1 MRMIEVEVF
10 YLSFCCG
17 GPGGGFLSGGRQCR
31 GSSWESAAVEDHA
44 QTTQLCPGLTG
55 SCALCPPEDRLHV
68 CVWLVWQMYSFTCFS
83 MRLNELHQE
92 MVGTLPQTDCRLRPD
107 IRAMENGDIGKSRW
121 WYRHR
126 TGCWVTPMFAVLIDL
141 ASQEKKRLEE
151 KQRTARKSLSKA
163 GEEWKTR

>member
-1 MRMIEVEVF
+1 MI
-10 YLSFCCG
+10 LSGGLLFVSLLWRTWRRVPLRWQTVLRQFQGVSCCG
-17 GPGGGFLSGGRQCR
+17 GSRPDPPTLPRSDWFMRSP
-31 GSSWESAAVEDHA
+31 SSIREASHV
-44 QTTQLCPGLTG
+44 
-55 SCALCPPEDRLHV
+55 RL
-68 CVWLVWQMYSFTCFS
+68 WLVWQMYSFTCFS

-92 MVGTLPQTDCRLRPD
+92 MVGTIPQTDCRLRPD

-126 TGCWVTPMFAVLIDL
+126 TGCWVSTMFAVLIDL

-151 KQRTARKSLSKA
+151 KQRTARKSLSKS